1 MSILEQIK
9 ENVIKGHS
17 DIDSKYPPE
26 LVGTP
31 GVKELV
37 QSALE
42 DGIDVSLILKEALI
56 AGMDVVGERFS
67 NGEIFVP
74 EMLIS
79 AQSMKAGMKVME
91 HLLVG
96 ARAESLGTVIL
107 GTVKG
112 DMHDIGKNLVGMI
125 LEGGGF
131 KVVDLG
137 VNAPPE
143 KFIAKAKEFPE
154 AVIGLSALL
163 TTTIGNMKVTI
174 DALRNAGMHNKVII
188 GGAAVSEKFASEI
201 QADGFS
207 RDAAKAVPMVKGLM
221 GIS

>member
-1 MSILEQIK
+1 MSIIDK
-9 ENVIKGHS
+9 IRANVIQGHS
-17 DIDSKYPPE
+17 DLQSKYPPE
-26 LVGTP
+26 LAGAP

-37 QSALE
+37 QSALDE
-42 DGIDVSLILKEALI
+42 GMDVSVILKEGLI
-56 AGMDVVGERFS
+56 AGMDIVGERFS

-96 ARAESLGTVIL
+96 TKSESLGTVIL

-137 VNAPPE
+137 VNAGPD
-143 KFIAKAKEFPE
+143 KFIDKAKEYPD

-163 TTTIGNMKVTI
+163 TTTIVNMKTTI
-174 DALRNAGMHNKVII
+174 QELRNAGMKTKVII
-188 GGAAVSEKFASEI
+188 GGAAVSQKFAEEI

-207 RDAAKAVPMVKGLM
+207 RDAAKAVPLVKGLL
-221 GIS
+221 GIV